1 MMTILRILNRF
12 IKPYKRLAAL
22 NIVFNM
28 LATVLSLFSF
38 AAIIPMLRLLFGMT
52 KTNLTYL
59 SPSAAEGLQQWLDI
73 MQNNLFYFLQE
84 QVSEGHAAQMLLLL
98 GAFLVV
104 MTMLKC
110 GSSYLGMHFMIPLRT
125 SVLRD
130 LRQQLYDKV
139 LSLPVGFFTEEHKG
153 DIMSRMTNDVNEV
166 EFSIM
171 ASLDMLF
178 KNPIMIL
185 VYLVTLFVISWQL
198 TLFVLILLPISGWII
213 GIIGKNLKKKSN
225 IGQEQTGELLTQ
237 IEETISG
244 LRVIKAFTAE
254 KQLSDR
260 FLTQNNRTRQTF
272 NRLNRRYYLA
282 HPMSEFLGT
291 IVIAILLWYGGSL
304 ILGNHSTIDAPVF
317 IYYLII
323 FYSIINPAKDLT
335 RASYSVRKGSAALER
350 IDKILQAQSEQDI
363 TDNSHITTDKAH
375 IEYHNVHFSY
385 NSDKE
390 VIKGINLN
398 ISEGQTV
405 AFVGESGGGK
415 TTLVDLLP
423 RFYDVTSGEIR
434 INGINIKDLPLT
446 KLRGMMGIVSQEAIL
461 FNDSFFANIAFG
473 MPTATEQEVI
483 EAAKVANA
491 HEFIM
496 QTAEGYQSSV
506 GERGQKLSGG
516 QRQRISIARAVLK
529 NPPILILD
537 EATSALDTENEKLVQ
552 QALEKLMH
560 NRTTLVIAHRL
571 STIKNAD
578 LICVLHDGKIVE
590 QGTHEQ
596 LLELKGY
603 YYKLLQMQ
611 Q

>member
-1 MMTILRILNRF
+1 MTILRILNRF

-52 KTNLTYL
+52 KTDLTYL
-59 SPSAAEGLQQWLDI
+59 SPSAAEGLQQWLDF

-317 IYYLII
+317 IYYLVI

-434 INGINIKDLPLT
+434 INGVNIKDLPLT

>member
-1 MMTILRILNRF
+1 MTILRILNRF
-12 IKPYKRLAAL
+12 TKPYKRLAAL

-52 KTNLTYL
+52 KTDLTYM
-59 SPSAAEGLQQWLDI
+59 SPSVAESLQQWLDI

-254 KQLSDR
+254 QQLSDR

-304 ILGNHSTIDAPVF
+304 ILGNHSSIDAPVF
-317 IYYLII
+317 IYYLVI

-350 IDKILQAQSEQDI
+350 IDKIFQAQSEQDI

>member
-1 MMTILRILNRF
+1 MTILRILNRF

-52 KTNLTYL
+52 KTDLTYL

-198 TLFVLILLPISGWII
+198 TLFVLILLPVSGWII

-317 IYYLII
+317 IYYLVI

-434 INGINIKDLPLT
+434 INGVNIKDLPLT

-473 MPTATEQEVI
+473 MPTATEKEVI

>member
-1 MMTILRILNRF
+1 MTILRILNRF

-237 IEETISG
+237 REETISG

>member
-1 MMTILRILNRF
+1 MTILRILNRF

>member
-1 MMTILRILNRF
+1 MTILKILNRF
-12 IKPYKRLAAL
+12 VKPYKKLAVL
-22 NIVFNM
+22 NILFNL

-52 KTNLTYL
+52 KTDLVYQPFNFDCNLQ
-59 SPSAAEGLQQWLDI
+59 EWFDI
-73 MQNNLFYFLQE
+73 VQNNIFFYLQE
-84 QVSEGHAAQMLLLL
+84 QVSQGNAAEMLLLL
-98 GAFLVV
+98 GLFLIV

-110 GSSYLGMHFMIPLRT
+110 GFSYLGMHFMIPLRT

-139 LSLPVGFFTEEHKG
+139 LTLPVGFFTEEHKG

-185 VYLVTLFVISWQL
+185 IYLVTLLVISWQL
-198 TLFVLILLPISGWII
+198 TLFVLILLPVSGWII

-237 IEETISG
+237 IEETIGG

-254 KQLSDR
+254 KQLSNR
-260 FLTQNNRTRQTF
+260 FLEQNDRTRQTF

-304 ILGNHSTIDAPVF
+304 ILGNQSSIDAPVF
-317 IYYLII
+317 IYYLVI

-350 IDKILQAQSEQDI
+350 IDKILQTPSENDTPTNIDKTVTKADI
-363 TDNSHITTDKAH
+363 QYK
-375 IEYHNVHFSY
+375 NVHFSY
-385 NSDKE
+385 NPDTE
-390 VIKGINLN
+390 VLHGINLN
-398 ISEGQTV
+398 IKEGQTI

-423 RFYDVTSGEIR
+423 RFYDVTKGEIL
-434 INGINIKDLPLT
+434 IDGVNIKDLPLSQ
-446 KLRGMMGIVSQEAIL
+446 LRSMMGIVSQEAIL

-473 MPTATEQEVI
+473 MPQATEQQVVS
-483 EAAKVANA
+483 AAKIANA
-491 HEFIM
+491 HDFIVR
-496 QTAEGYQSSV
+496 TPEGYHSSV

-516 QRQRISIARAVLK
+516 QRQRISIARAILK

-552 QALEKLMH
+552 QALERLIN

-571 STIKNAD
+571 STIRNAD
-578 LICVLHDGKIVE
+578 LICVLHNGMIVE

-596 LLELKGY
+596 LLQKKGY

>member
-1 MMTILRILNRF
+1 MTILRILNRF

-171 ASLDMLF
+171 ASLDMIF

-254 KQLSDR
+254 QQLSDR

-317 IYYLII
+317 IYYLVI

-434 INGINIKDLPLT
+434 INGVNIKDLPLT

>member
-1 MMTILRILNRF
+1 MTILRILNRF

-52 KTNLTYL
+52 KTDLTYL

-225 IGQEQTGELLTQ
+225 IGQEQTGELLIQ

-375 IEYHNVHFSY
+375 IEYHNIHFSY

-434 INGINIKDLPLT
+434 INGVNIKDLPLT

-596 LLELKGY
+596 LLNQKGY

>member
-52 KTNLTYL
+52 KTDLTYL

-198 TLFVLILLPISGWII
+198 TLFVLILLPVSGWII

-317 IYYLII
+317 IYYLVI

-434 INGINIKDLPLT
+434 INGVNIKDLPLT

-473 MPTATEQEVI
+473 MPTATEKEVI